1 MWAGLWAC
9 TGEQTEAPTCSSLA
23 THGCSSGAG
32 KMDMGW
38 HHRLCARR
46 EVKAHGPQLLVVAS
60 EGGDQEQER
69 GLDLPLLHLS
79 DRG

>member
-1 MWAGLWAC
+1 
-9 TGEQTEAPTCSSLA
+9 
-23 THGCSSGAG
+23 
-32 KMDMGW
+32 MDMGW
-38 HHRLCARR
+38 NHRLCARR
-46 EVKAHGPQLLVVAS
+46 EVKAHDPQLLVVAS